1 MVVIT
6 RRNAFTNVHTNEYR
20 YILQLALCGDN
31 GCSVICYVVV
41 VIV

>member
-6 RRNAFTNVHTNEYR
+6 RCSAFTKVHTNEYR
-20 YILQLALCGDN
+20 YILQLALCGGS
-31 GCSVICYVVV
+31 GCSVICYVVA